1 MLKDFFK
8 WNKQKEKINEASN
21 QIFFKEREIWWIALG
36 LNIGYEQD
44 GKGESFNR
52 PVLILNKFNRNL
64 AFVVPMTTVR
74 KLNKYYVECLANDGV
89 FRMAMISQVRVI
101 DSRRFVK
108 KMTTVT
114 EKSFFEIKSAVKGML

>member
-21 QIFFKEREIWWIALG
+21 QIFFKEREVWWVALG
-36 LNIGYEQD
+36 LNVGYEQD

-52 PVLILNKFNRNL
+52 PVLILKKFNRNL

-74 KLNKYYVECLANDGV
+74 KLNKYYIECLAHDGV
-89 FRMAMISQVRVI
+89 FRMAMISQVRII

-108 KMTTVT
+108 KITTAT